1 MARFQAHPVWRC
13 LALVAILCLAGAG
26 HREAAFAE
34 GLPEDQAKVSM
45 LYNFPKFVDW
55 PPAAPPGMVL
65 CVLGSDPFGP
75 ALDSLHGKPL
85 KGSFLSVRR
94 IGSATEGQTCHVLFV
109 STSENSRLADILHA
123 LRDAPV
129 LTVGDV
135 EDMAAR
141 GIMIEIVVEQRRLGF
156 KVNLQAARQRGFVI
170 SSQLL
175 KLAQTVY

>member
-1 MARFQAHPVWRC
+1 MSRFQTHPVWRC
-13 LALVAILCLAGAG
+13 LAPVAILCLASAG
-26 HREAAFAE
+26 HREAALAD
-34 GLPEDQAKVSM
+34 GLSESQAKVSM

-55 PPAAPPGMVL
+55 PLAAPSGMVL

-94 IGSATEGQTCHVLFV
+94 IGAATEGQTCHVLFV
-109 STSENSRLADILHA
+109 GTSEDRRLASILHA
-123 LRDAPV
+123 LRAASV

-135 EDMAAR
+135 EGMAAR
-141 GIMIEIVVEQRRLGF
+141 GIMIEMVVEQRRLGF
-156 KVNLQAARQRGFVI
+156 KVNLQTARQHGFSI